1 MLIGTKHKVQ
11 LRLMGMFVKIHKTKN
26 VTLVVVL
33 KKKITKD
40 MTINPL
46 EDMNMY
52 FFMTVQSGPKR
63 QADRAIS

>member
-1 MLIGTKHKVQ
+1 
-11 LRLMGMFVKIHKTKN
+11 MGMFVKIHKTKN